1 MKIKP
6 DYVLREIAGDYVLV
20 PTGEAV
26 AKYNG
31 LFGVSEVGARIIE
44 LLPEC
49 GGEKEIVSKIV
60 EEYDVDEATAE
71 KDVSEFIESL
81 RSQELLEE

>member
-6 DYVLREIAGDYVLV
+6 DYVLRDIAGDFVLV

-31 LFGVSEVGARIIE
+31 LFAVSEVGARIIE
-44 LLPEC
+44 LFGEC
-49 GGEKEIVSKIV
+49 ATEEEIAGKIV
-60 EEYDVDEATAE
+60 EEYDTDIETASADVKAFVASLRE
-71 KDVSEFIESL
+71 KDI
-81 RSQELLEE
+81 LED